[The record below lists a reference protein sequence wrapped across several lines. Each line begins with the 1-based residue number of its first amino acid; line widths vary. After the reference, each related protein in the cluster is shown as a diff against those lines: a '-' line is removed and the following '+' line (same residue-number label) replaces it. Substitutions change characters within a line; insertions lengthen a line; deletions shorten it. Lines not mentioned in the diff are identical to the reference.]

1 MAFMHTLLKL
11 LLVLAVA
18 AQLTCIQRLSVL
30 ATDASECSTNELA
43 QNSSVVLSWTLRSGD
58 ESFTR
63 ISHTSE
69 VLVSTAAA
77 SDAGRLLII
86 GGIEYESAQ
95 PVVVNPLLVYDLKT
109 NVFFKPKDAILSSL
123 SAQQT
128 TSTSSTA
135 KRIVDD
141 TFTSPASRADHASFV
156 AKSVVYV
163 FGGQNKEFLNDTWR
177 LCVDASSTTAS
188 WDQLVALSDAVALKA
203 TPVPRVGHSFTQ
215 VFENASVIGA
225 IVYGGIS
232 EAYLELDGLHMA
244 FIAKSS
250 PAGGTCTD
258 RSPKVTW
265 RMLPA
270 VAVSPTTGVPA
281 ARAYHSA
288 MVVSKLFSSTQ
299 IVCLLVHG
307 GKNTQQGLIFDELWR
322 LCPSTASSNASF
334 LIVEKQ
340 IHVWEL
346 LTPLGTTPGARYG
359 AGVTFVD
366 EGKLALSGGSYTFP
380 NDFLRDTWE
389 LNVNATQWIRLSFDS
404 DYTPPRR
411 SHSLTFFQASSTL
424 FLFGGKD
431 RYTVVQKR
439 IESTLY
445 AAPYCATGYRIT
457 LCEATGKYVCIPCP
471 AGLFLQSGTRNCLS
485 CAQGTFSALG
495 AAECT
500 KCPAGTYSTL
510 VGKTSDAPCTQC
522 PVGTASNA
530 LGASSLTVCL
540 GCAAG
545 SFASTP
551 GSTTCSMCLPGSYSN
566 ASARTCTLCKP
577 GQWSAAGAPTC
588 LGCAAGSYNPNNGSS
603 SCFACPKG
611 FYSNASA
618 EICAPC
624 PLNTFS
630 NSTSASI
637 SGCQACPSFSFTVST
652 GQTRCVT
659 CASGS
664 SFVNSTC
671 VKCSEGSFS
680 SADTSGACQQCP
692 PGSYSTVSGSTQCV
706 KCPDGSTISSAGAK
720 NATACAFCQ
729 AGFYL
734 DTTDSQCRSCPPGTF
749 PSSTG
754 FCSRCA
760 PGRYTS
766 SVVEAAQ
773 TDTGDCLKCSA
784 MTYASD
790 FGTTGCNACADGAF
804 SLTGWKNCVTCGLTE
819 QQLVGCKAGRNG
831 LMCSG
836 NGQCIYGGCA
846 CNDGWTSADCSTPTS
861 DATAPSSS
869 APSVLYFPSSQ
880 SPLII
885 EFPVTKSNATA
896 SILVARSGK
905 SNTPLS
911 AQIRWSSSNFS
922 AALSGFPMTVSLAV
936 GERNKTILVALST
949 LTPRTGCRFFT
960 LALQDLADVITS
972 AVSTES
978 DKSLTIY
985 VDDMN
990 GVGGGVSGRAIASVY
1005 VADPGA
1011 GPTANVSLD
1020 RVVSTQVT
1028 LSPTMTTGSTANLLL
1043 QNQRMTILVAIDRT
1057 SAPSI
1062 VSLLPALIAKL
1073 QMQYQLNSDSI
1084 QMGLLLGSTN
1094 SSASGTVLPSTRLYP
1109 ELKDF
1114 FAAAEGLRNS
1124 SARQQQE
1131 LLSWEWMTAALSSNT
1146 STWTATGR
1154 RFLWVFDF
1162 NQLSLAFAS
1171 PSSAATA
1178 FQSTMRLQSI
1188 FSFFVQPSA
1197 GSPLSR
1203 GGNNTVDF
1211 TGVADIM
1218 QQVVCDSTVL
1228 LPSRVLNA
1236 HTAKDTSLPSIINVL
1251 EDQYS
1256 LIVSAQ
1262 VQSFASGTGSLPV
1275 LKIVLNAIPTTF
1287 AAGIMLGIPGLL
1299 RLKVQVQEPSHAC
1312 FPQVVAPPADPQ
1324 LFSGWMDLWTLSSP
1338 LADLK
1343 RRWNSSSSSV
1353 EMQLYEDTS
1362 LLRTVTSTRLTLK
1375 NSQSTRL
1382 TLTQTLAGLDF
1393 SAGLSLVARGYMRS
1407 TNTNQGQWARCQQK
1421 ILMYNENATVVV
1433 EAAITYDSTMSQ
1445 GDWRYGWL
1453 QRVVSVD
1460 LTRVDVILDCNT
1472 STPGVVVEWTTL
1484 GLLPEPSFACKCP
1497 RGFFNDV
1504 INAGNTT
1511 TTVTGGDTGECIR
1524 CPAGSYCA
1532 AGIKRRCP
1540 DGSFSFGKSSSCETC
1555 RDGWIC
1561 VDGLARLCNPG
1572 TYASPSFTCEVCPA
1586 GYACRNGKKSSC
1598 PVGTFSLRQAS
1609 DCQSCPPG
1617 TISRLEAYVL
1627 R

>member
-1 MAFMHTLLKL
+1 MKTLLVQFL
-11 LLVLAVA
+11 TLAVA
-18 AQLTCIQRLSVL
+18 AQLTLIPRLSVA
-30 ATDASECSTNELA
+30 ATDASDCSTNELA
-43 QNSSVVLSWTLRSGD
+43 QNSSVVLTWALLSGA

-69 VLVSTAAA
+69 ALVSTATAG
-77 SDAGRLLII
+77 DAGRLLII

-123 SAQQT
+123 SPQPTA
-128 TSTSSTA
+128 STA
-135 KRIVDD
+135 NRIVDD

-156 AKSVVYV
+156 TKNVAYV

-177 LCVDASSTTAS
+177 LCVDSSSVTAS
-188 WDQLVALSDAVALKA
+188 WDQLVAPSDAVTRKA

-215 VFENASVIGA
+215 VFENATMLGA

-232 EAYLELDGLHMA
+232 EAYLELDGLYMA

-250 PAGGTCTD
+250 PAGGTCSD
-258 RSPKVTW
+258 RSPRVTW

-270 VAVSPTTGVPA
+270 IAMSNTTGVPA

-288 MVVSKLFSSTQ
+288 MVVSKLFPSTQ
-299 IVCLLVHG
+299 ITCLLVFG

-322 LCPSTASSNASF
+322 LCPPSNSNS

-340 IHVWEL
+340 VHVWEL

-389 LNVNATQWIRLSFDS
+389 LNVNATQWIRLSFD
-404 DYTPPRR
+404 DDFTPPRR
-411 SHSLTFFQASSTL
+411 GHSLTFFQVSSTL

-431 RYTVVQKR
+431 RYAVVQKR

-471 AGLFLQSGTRNCLS
+471 AGLFLQSGTRNCLP
-485 CAQGTFSALG
+485 CAQGAFSALG

-510 VGKTSDAPCTQC
+510 FGKTSDTPCTQC
-522 PVGTASNA
+522 PVGTASSA
-530 LGASSLTVCL
+530 LGASSLVSCL
-540 GCAAG
+540 ACAAG
-545 SFASTP
+545 SFASSP
-551 GSTTCSMCLPGSYSN
+551 GSTTCSTCLPGSYSN
-566 ASARTCTLCKP
+566 ASAGTCTLCKP

-588 LGCAAGSYNPNNGSS
+588 LSCGAGSYNPNNGSS

-611 FYSNASA
+611 FFSNASA
-618 EICAPC
+618 EICLPC
-624 PLNTFS
+624 PLNTFG
-630 NSTSASI
+630 NSI
-637 SGCQACPSFSFTVST
+637 STASSSGCKPCSSFSFTMST
-652 GQTRCVT
+652 GQTRCMY
-659 CASGS
+659 CAPGS

-671 VKCSEGSFS
+671 TKCSEGSFS
-680 SADTSGACQQCP
+680 SAETNGACQPCP
-692 PGSYSTVSGSTQCV
+692 LGSYAAVAGSTQCLN
-706 KCPDGSTISSAGAK
+706 CPNGSTTLSTSAK
-720 NATACAFCQ
+720 NATACAYCQ
-729 AGFYL
+729 TGFYL
-734 DTTDSQCRSCPPGTF
+734 DAAGSQCRSCPLGTF

-754 FCSRCA
+754 FCSRCS

-766 SVVEAAQ
+766 SILEASRN
-773 TDTGDCLKCSA
+773 DTGDCLKCPA
-784 MTYASD
+784 MTYAID
-790 FGTTGCNACADGAF
+790 FGATGCNACADGAF
-804 SLTGWKNCVTCGLTE
+804 SLTGWKSCVACGLTD
-819 QQLVGCKAGRNG
+819 QQLVGCKTGRNG
-831 LMCSG
+831 VMCAG

-846 CNDGWTSADCSTPTS
+846 CNDGWTSADCSSPAADTVTLSSTS
-861 DATAPSSS
+861 
-869 APSVLYFPSSQ
+869 PSVLFFPSSQ
-880 SPLII
+880 SPLMK
-885 EFPVTKSNATA
+885 EFPVTQSNAEV

-905 SNTPLS
+905 SDTPLS

-922 AALSGFPMTVSLAV
+922 AAPTGFPLTVSLAV
-936 GERNKTILVALST
+936 GERNKTITVALST
-949 LTPRTGCRFFT
+949 LTPRTGCRFLSLT
-960 LALQDLADVITS
+960 LQDLAGVTTS
-972 AVSTES
+972 AVSAES

-990 GVGGGVSGRAIASVY
+990 GVGGSASGRSISALY
-1005 VADPGA
+1005 MADPGI
-1011 GPTANVSLD
+1011 GPAADVSLD
-1020 RVVSTQVT
+1020 RVVLTQVT
-1028 LSPTMTTGSTANLLL
+1028 LSPMTLGSAANLLL
-1043 QNQRMTILVAIDRT
+1043 QNQRMNILIATDRT
-1057 SAPSI
+1057 SASSI
-1062 VSLLPALIAKL
+1062 VGLLPALVANL
-1073 QMQYQLNSDSI
+1073 QTQYQLDSGGI

-1094 SSASGTVLPSTRLYP
+1094 SSANGTVSPSVRFYP

-1114 FAAAEGLRNS
+1114 VAAAEGLRNS
-1124 SARQQQE
+1124 SANQQQTT
-1131 LLSWEWMTAALSSNT
+1131 LSWEWMTAALSANA
-1146 STWTATGR
+1146 STWPPTGR

-1162 NQLSLAFAS
+1162 NQLGLTSSS
-1171 PSSAATA
+1171 PSSVATA
-1178 FQSTMRLQSI
+1178 FQTTVRSQSV
-1188 FSFFVQPSA
+1188 FSFFIQPSA

-1211 TGVADIM
+1211 TGVTNIM
-1218 QQVVCDSTVL
+1218 QQVSYDSAVL
-1228 LPSRVLNA
+1228 LPSRILDA
-1236 HTAKDTSLPSIINVL
+1236 HTAKDASLPSSINVL
-1251 EDQYS
+1251 EDRYS
-1256 LIVSAQ
+1256 LVASAQ
-1262 VQSFASGTGSLPV
+1262 VQSFIQGSGSLPV
-1275 LKIVLNAIPTTF
+1275 LKIVLNVIPTTSN
-1287 AAGIMLGIPGLL
+1287 ASATGILLGIPGLL
-1299 RLKVQVQEPSHAC
+1299 RLRVQVQEPSHAC

-1343 RRWNSSSSSV
+1343 RRWNSSSSSLD
-1353 EMQLYEDTS
+1353 MQLYEDTS
-1362 LLRTVTSTRLTLK
+1362 LLRIVTSTRLALK
-1375 NSQSTRL
+1375 DPQSTRL
-1382 TLTQTLAGLDF
+1382 TLTQTLAASDF

-1407 TNTNQGQWARCQQK
+1407 ANTASQGNQWARCQQK
-1421 ILMYNENATVVV
+1421 ILMYNENATIVVQ
-1433 EAAITYDSTMSQ
+1433 AAIAFDSTVLQ
-1445 GDWRYGWL
+1445 GEWRYGWL
-1453 QRVVSVD
+1453 QRMVPVD

-1504 INAGNTT
+1504 LNAGNASTSA
-1511 TTVTGGDTGECIR
+1511 VAGDSGECVR

-1540 DGSFSFGKSSSCETC
+1540 DGSFSFGKSSSCEIC

-1586 GYACRNGKKSSC
+1586 GYTCRNGMKLVC
-1598 PVGTFSLRQAS
+1598 PVGTFSLLQAS
-1609 DCQSCPPG
+1609 DCQICPPG
-1617 TISRLEAYVL
+1617 TISQLEAYAL